1 MMTPH
6 PSLQIPGRA
15 VARRLTT
22 VVSIAAL
29 GGLSALTP
37 VVLTAQVVVSGAAT
51 AASAASAASA
61 ARALAAA
68 ARAARS
74 ASAPSVAAARA
85 LAHADYRLAM
95 DAGGLSASVAG
106 LSRLR
111 EFTALTSLSS
121 LATLATLADL
131 DEDAVIL
138 PSRARTPW
146 SNDQV
151 SDSLY
156 RQARE
161 RMNRGDY
168 RKAADLFM
176 EVAKRAG
183 KAPLAGDA
191 LYWNAYSLYRDG
203 ASGSLN
209 EALSALDRLNEEF
222 PSAATLGDA
231 STLRIRVCGELAKR
245 GDEQC
250 AAQVA
255 ESAGAGESRGGSRMT
270 TVRAPRPPRPPMPP
284 SARRSA
290 SSQEPGCPDE
300 DDDERIAALNA
311 LLQMDADRALP
322 ILEKVLARRDK
333 CSVSLRR
340 KAVFLVSQKGD
351 ARAADILMGAVRNDP
366 DGEVREQAVFWLGQ
380 TRDERAV
387 EMLQEILQKESN
399 DEVLQKAVFA
409 LSQHRSQR
417 ASTILR
423 DLAQRDGAA
432 LKVREQ
438 AIFWLGQQR
447 DGANADLLRSL
458 YGRVKEEELKEKII
472 FSISQTRATDNNRW
486 LLDLA
491 MNGKEPM
498 EMRKKALFWAGQ
510 SRATSMDDLAALY
523 NKADDR
529 EMKEQIIFVY
539 SQRRDAA
546 AVDKLMEIA
555 RSDKDKELR
564 KKAIFWL
571 SQSRDP
577 RAAKFLEDLIG

>member
-1 MMTPH
+1 MMTRLFSPKLDA
-6 PSLQIPGRA
+6 S
-15 VARRLTT
+15 VARRVATLVFGAMTFGLP
-22 VVSIAAL
+22 AL
-29 GGLSALTP
+29 APVALP
-37 VVLTAQVVVSGAAT
+37 AQHVVVFDGVSAATSARAASSARVAAT
-51 AASAASAASA
+51 ASAAVAASA
-61 ARALAAA
+61 
-68 ARAARS
+68 
-74 ASAPSVAAARA
+74 
-85 LAHADYRLAM
+85 
-95 DAGGLSASVAG
+95 AG
-106 LSRLR
+106 LSRLS
-111 EFTALTSLSS
+111 ALSALAPMASASSMMS
-121 LATLATLADL
+121 LASLADL
-131 DEDAVIL
+131 EDMTVII

-168 RKAADLFM
+168 RKAAELFM

-191 LYWNAYSLYRDG
+191 LYWNAYSLYREG
-203 ASGSLN
+203 GSGSLN

-255 ESAGAGESRGGSRMT
+255 ESAAAGEARAGGRVSVGRPGLTGLQRGRRVVAESPRG
-270 TVRAPRPPRPPMPP
+270 RA
-284 SARRSA
+284 SA
-290 SSQEPGCPDE
+290 QEPGCPDE

-380 TRDERAV
+380 TRDDRAV
-387 EMLQEILQKESN
+387 DMLQEILQKESN
-399 DEVLQKAVFA
+399 DEVLEKAVFA

-447 DGANADLLRSL
+447 DGANAELLKSL

-472 FSISQTRATDNNRW
+472 FSISQMRASDNNRW
-486 LLDLA
+486 LLDVA

-523 NKADDR
+523 NKTDDR

-539 SQRRDAA
+539 SQRRDPS

-555 RSDKDKELR
+555 KSDKDKELR

-577 RAAKFLEDLIG
+577 RAAKFLEDIIG